1 MRRAPDFNWKKSLV
15 EGLRSKVFYI
25 LYLLIPVVII
35 YFVAFLTNLGK
46 NIGIVTTALKTHKYL
61 STVIANQGLSDA
73 FKISQLSTVVPV
85 DVINSLIFG
94 LIVTSIVAIVVIFLF
109 VMFSVIGHII
119 SDTHGFKHGFNHK
132 LIFEKIG
139 KIGWGKMLAW
149 YISLIIIAFALL
161 ILATIIAE
169 ILPFEIGVYFDML
182 FIISYIF
189 MAGFHYVG
197 MIYTETESN

>member
-1 MRRAPDFNWKKSLV
+1 M
-15 EGLRSKVFYI
+15 
-25 LYLLIPVVII
+25 
-35 YFVAFLTNLGK
+35 
-46 NIGIVTTALKTHKYL
+46 
-61 STVIANQGLSDA
+61 
-73 FKISQLSTVVPV
+73 

>member
-1 MRRAPDFNWKKSLV
+1 MKNLFINVRLKGNKELQS
-15 EGLRSKVFYI
+15 I
-25 LYLLIPVVII
+25 LI
-35 YFVAFLTNLGK
+35 NDGK
-46 NIGIVTTALKTHKYL
+46 
-61 STVIANQGLSDA
+61 
-73 FKISQLSTVVPV
+73 
-85 DVINSLIFG
+85 
-94 LIVTSIVAIVVIFLF
+94 
-109 VMFSVIGHII
+109 
-119 SDTHGFKHGFNHK
+119 
-132 LIFEKIG
+132 FEKIG